1 MRKIGLITVP
11 VLFLLATQSIAT
23 PVWAGGAGSF
33 AHTFGGPSDFL
44 ATSIQQ
50 TVDGGFIVAGF
61 TSSSGAPPQQT
72 WLLRLDRAGVIVW
85 QIAYG
90 TPDTLSS
97 LFPPKAKP
105 TPDGGFVVVTS
116 KHLSPATIAAWVF
129 KVDRRGNF
137 VWQEAFTGTGN
148 ATGTSVDLTPDG
160 GFVVAGSIIVNHFPT
175 GGLVIRLNANGD
187 IVWQKAYE
195 GFGAALATSIRTT
208 HDGGYLLAGF
218 EGNPNNGWLLRLDS
232 SGGIVWQQTY
242 SSAAGNIGLYSAQE
256 TSDGGFIAAGTSVS
270 GSTAGAI
277 VLKLDQTGGLSWE
290 KIYVGTGIFAGASS
304 IQQTSD
310 GDYVLAGVTGPT
322 FSINALI
329 LRLDSLGSIVWQRS
343 FGASSNS
350 FTVANAVQQTFN
362 GGFVV
367 AGATGPAVPGI
378 LSQALVMKIDGR
390 GEIHPCGLLSTPGL
404 VAANAN
410 TVAAGVSGTAT
421 DLETA
426 PVTTSFDAQTTST
439 TETAVCP

>member
-11 VLFLLATQSIAT
+11 VLLLLATQSIAT

-148 ATGTSVDLTPDG
+148 ATGTSNKAEREWRYR
-160 GFVVAGSIIVNHFPT
+160 VAEGLRGIRSGSSHLDSNDARWRIS
-175 GGLVIRLNANGD
+175 L
-187 IVWQKAYE
+187 
-195 GFGAALATSIRTT
+195 
-208 HDGGYLLAGF
+208 
-218 EGNPNNGWLLRLDS
+218 GWL
-232 SGGIVWQQTY
+232 
-242 SSAAGNIGLYSAQE
+242 
-256 TSDGGFIAAGTSVS
+256 
-270 GSTAGAI
+270 
-277 VLKLDQTGGLSWE
+277 
-290 KIYVGTGIFAGASS
+290 
-304 IQQTSD
+304 
-310 GDYVLAGVTGPT
+310 
-322 FSINALI
+322 
-329 LRLDSLGSIVWQRS
+329 
-343 FGASSNS
+343 
-350 FTVANAVQQTFN
+350 
-362 GGFVV
+362 
-367 AGATGPAVPGI
+367 
-378 LSQALVMKIDGR
+378 
-390 GEIHPCGLLSTPGL
+390 
-404 VAANAN
+404 
-410 TVAAGVSGTAT
+410 
-421 DLETA
+421 
-426 PVTTSFDAQTTST
+426 
-439 TETAVCP
+439 